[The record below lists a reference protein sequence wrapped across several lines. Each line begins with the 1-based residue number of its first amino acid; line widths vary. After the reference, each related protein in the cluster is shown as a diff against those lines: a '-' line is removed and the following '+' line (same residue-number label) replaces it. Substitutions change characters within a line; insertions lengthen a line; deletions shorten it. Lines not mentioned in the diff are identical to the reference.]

1 MGYRIIALLRLLPW
15 PPLLVLMLLA
25 PVLRQDVARAPA
37 PAAPPA
43 ASFAASSVPAVVPAA
58 ATAAAAV
65 EYHTGGRQPRR
76 LANPSARD
84 AARFLAQ
91 ATFGPTLE
99 DIAHLQQVG
108 YGAWIDEQ
116 VAHPVSLQHRFM
128 LAGGDWPNLMWRLDA
143 WLTNAL
149 GGRDP
154 FDPQLIHRDQLR
166 QRVAF
171 ALSEIMVVSDA
182 NSDKISNAPLGVTDY
197 YDTLA
202 RGAFG
207 NYRDLLEQ
215 VTLHPVMGMFLSM
228 LGNEKPDP
236 ANNIRPDEN
245 YAREVLQ
252 LFSIGTVRL
261 NPDGSRMLDA
271 AGRPIP
277 TYGQETVKGF
287 AHVFTGWSFDQC
299 TSGGFYC
306 YPWEQTHPAWVRPMK
321 AFPAFHAS
329 AQSKQLLVYPGVSL
343 PDGMLAAGGTPQS
356 DLRAALDNIF
366 HHPNVGPFVGR
377 QLIQRLVTS
386 NPSPAYVERV
396 TQAFNDN
403 GRGVRGDLKAVVTAI
418 LLDPEA
424 RQGIPPANFGKVRE
438 PLVRLMHLLRAMDA
452 SSGDGRSEEFW
463 TLGMYLSQVPLRAPS
478 VFNFFSP
485 NYMPPGELAEAG
497 LVAPE
502 LQLSTDYML
511 PAMEG
516 YFYQRVARWTVEGPP
531 GTTGTYAV
539 NLARDIPLA
548 ADAAALVDRYDLLFL
563 AGRMSPSMRQ
573 SVLSYLQGVPG
584 NTVAG
589 RRRRVQDA
597 LYLIVNSPE
606 YVVQQ

>member
-1 MGYRIIALLRLLPW
+1 MRYVVAAWWKAWPWLLVLSLAALLRQD
-15 PPLLVLMLLA
+15 A
-25 PVLRQDVARAPA
+25 TNPVVRAEPVAQGAA
-37 PAAPPA
+37 AQVVAAPR
-43 ASFAASSVPAVVPAA
+43 V
-58 ATAAAAV
+58 
-65 EYHTGGRQPRR
+65 TGGTLPARR
-76 LANPSARD
+76 GVQVSPVEAS
-84 AARFLAQ
+84 RFLAQ
-91 ATFGPTLE
+91 ATFGPTLA
-99 DIAHLQQVG
+99 DIDHVRQIG
-108 YGAWIDEQ
+108 YRAWIDEQ
-116 VAHPVSLQHRFM
+116 VAHPVSSQVAFM
-128 LAGGDWPNLMWRLDA
+128 LAGGDWPNLEWRLDA

-154 FDPQLIHRDQLR
+154 FDPQLVHRDQLR

-171 ALSEIMVVSDA
+171 ALSEIMVVSDGA
-182 NSDKISNAPLGVTDY
+182 SDKLGNTPLGLTDY

-207 NYRDLLEQ
+207 NYRDLLQ
-215 VTLHPVMGMFLSM
+215 NVTLHPAMGIFLSM

-261 NPDGSRMLDA
+261 NPDGTRMLD
-271 AGRPIP
+271 GNGQPIP
-277 TYGQETVKGF
+277 TYTQDTVKGF

-299 TSGGFYC
+299 QGGFHC
-306 YPWEQTHPAWVRPMK
+306 YAWEQTHPAWRRPMK
-321 AFPAFHAS
+321 GFPAFHAS
-329 AQSKQLLVYPGVSL
+329 AQSKQLLVYPGVTL
-343 PDGMLAAGGTPQS
+343 PNGVLAAGGTPES

-366 HHPNVGPFVGR
+366 RHPNVGPFIGR
-377 QLIQRLVTS
+377 LLIQRLVTS
-386 NPSPAYVERV
+386 NPSPAYIRRV
-396 TQAFNDN
+396 AQAFDN
-403 GRGVRGDLKAVVTAI
+403 NGQGVRGDLKAVVTAI

-424 RQGIPPANFGKVRE
+424 RQANPPPGSGKVRE

-452 SSGDGRSEEFW
+452 SSGTGRSEEYW
-463 TLGMYLSQVPLRAPS
+463 TLDLHLGQTPLRAPS

-485 NYMPPGELAEAG
+485 NYSPRGPVSEAG

-502 LQLSTDYML
+502 LQLATDSML
-511 PAMEG
+511 PNQEG
-516 YFYQRVARWTVEGPP
+516 NFYSRVARWTEEGPP
-531 GTTGTYAV
+531 GETGTYSV
-539 NLARDIPLA
+539 NIARDIPLA

-563 AGRMSPSMRQ
+563 SGSMSPPMRQ
-573 SVLSYLQGVPG
+573 TLLSYLRDIPG

-606 YVVQQ
+606 YVVQK